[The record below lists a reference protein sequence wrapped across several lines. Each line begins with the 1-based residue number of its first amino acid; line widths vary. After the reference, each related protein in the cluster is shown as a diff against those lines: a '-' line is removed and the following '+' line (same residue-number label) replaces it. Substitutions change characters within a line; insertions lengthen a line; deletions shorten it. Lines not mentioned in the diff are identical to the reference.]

1 MKRLCLLFTLF
12 VYCCSSAPPQTISEW
27 EEAVQEHGE
36 AGRVTEK
43 LQAKVELGKLLGAAQ
58 KWDRAEAEFTAVQAD
73 FKKAGLKAGSP
84 AADAAAEATFI
95 LAENQLAFDD
105 LAPLTGGMR
114 EQQKQ
119 LQAALERMRTVRPA
133 YMEIMGYK
141 SSKWMV
147 AALYRTGAIYM
158 QVATIL
164 RNSPVPSDLPH
175 GEDVLEAYQ
184 NAIDEYVERFESE
197 ALSTWSKAVEVAR
210 KNEVD
215 TDWSQ
220 RLESDLKKHSN
231 HSR

>member
-1 MKRLCLLFTLF
+1 MNRLLILLFLF
-12 VYCCSSAPPQTISEW
+12 VYCCSSAPPQTIPEW
-27 EEAVQEHGE
+27 EKAVQEHSE
-36 AGRVTEK
+36 AGRTVEK

-58 KWDRAEAEFTAVQAD
+58 KWDRAEKLFKEVQTEFTQ
-73 FKKAGLKAGSP
+73 AGLVPGSP
-84 AADAAAEATFI
+84 ASDAAAEATFI

-105 LAPLTGGMR
+105 LAPLTGAMR
-114 EQQKQ
+114 EQQRQ
-119 LQAALERMRTVRPA
+119 LQAALERIRTVRPA

-175 GEDVLEAYQ
+175 GEDVLDAYK

-197 ALSTWSKAVEVAR
+197 ALSTWSKAVEEAR
-210 KNEVD
+210 KKEVD

-220 RLESDLKKHSN
+220 RLEADLRKHSN